1 MSFLSSSDQEKLDS
15 AHQELKVVEKK
26 LREMRK
32 ILNRDWE
39 AMSPRNRSA
48 QSRIVKELEERQ
60 RSLVDEIEMLN
71 ASCNS

>member
-32 ILNRDWE
+32 ILYRDWE
-39 AMSPRNRSA
+39 AMSPRERSS
-48 QSRIVKELEERQ
+48 QSRIVKEIEQRQ
-60 RSLVDEIEMLN
+60 QALQELIE
-71 ASCNS
+71 SYGRF

>member
-15 AHQELKVVEKK
+15 AHQELRSVEKK

-39 AMSPRNRSA
+39 TMSPRDRSA
-48 QSRIVKELEERQ
+48 QSRIVKELEQQ
-60 RSLVDEIEMLN
+60 RNALLETIETFG
-71 ASCNS
+71 AF